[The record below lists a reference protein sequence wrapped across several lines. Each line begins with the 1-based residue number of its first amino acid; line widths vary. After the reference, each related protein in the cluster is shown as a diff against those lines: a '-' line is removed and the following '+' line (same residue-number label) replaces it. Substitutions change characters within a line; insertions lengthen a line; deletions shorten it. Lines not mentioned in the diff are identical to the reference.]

1 MVLDQD
7 ALDLIHRHL
16 ADSKDEAVLDDN
28 ANFFGGR
35 LRVVRLEDSRGKRE
49 VCLYT
54 NSAGSTMLLDGSEAL
69 VNFLSTQKT
78 KFVFWEYFI
87 SVVGISG
94 VIAVLITIGILIQVV
109 YAGKDAPGYLVQ
121 ALTVILGFYFGA
133 AVKGASGM
141 KT

>member
-1 MVLDQD
+1 
-7 ALDLIHRHL
+7 
-16 ADSKDEAVLDDN
+16 
-28 ANFFGGR
+28 
-35 LRVVRLEDSRGKRE
+35 
-49 VCLYT
+49 
-54 NSAGSTMLLDGSEAL
+54 MLLDGSEAL